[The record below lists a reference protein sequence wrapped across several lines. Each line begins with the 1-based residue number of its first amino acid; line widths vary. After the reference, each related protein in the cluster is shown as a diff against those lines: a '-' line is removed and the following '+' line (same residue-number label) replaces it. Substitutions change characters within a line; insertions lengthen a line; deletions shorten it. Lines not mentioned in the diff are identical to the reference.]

1 MTNARLVARP
11 SADTQSCVALSSSIM
26 YAGCSDAL
34 SGFRTIIAPCAI
46 PTRSS
51 ALFAGTL
58 AVVAVVAVA
67 VVAHGNAEVADA
79 GASDF
84 LHDRRHRQAVKR
96 ITALFCM
103 AQDKLKPCPPT

>member
-1 MTNARLVARP
+1 MTNARFVARP

-26 YAGCSDAL
+26 YAGCSDSL

-51 ALFAGTL
+51 ALFAGVL
-58 AVVAVVAVA
+58 AAVAVVAVA
-67 VVAHGNAEVADA
+67 AAGGADVAGT

-84 LHDRRHRQAVKR
+84 LQERTQVKTTRRRTA
-96 ITALFCM
+96 ALFCM
-103 AQDKLKPCPPT
+103 AQDKLKP